1 MASQRSNRP
10 MSSKELS
17 AMADNFQFQHT
28 IPFKYWARSADTL
41 YQEARAALN
50 EHDLRKAYVMLWRHS
65 ILVLQHLDKHPEAKL
80 PENKALAKPLVDR
93 QMKEVFKRLEQLK
106 PIIDAEH
113 EEWVRMTS
121 SAKKIDVEREEQAPA
136 SYDSFAARDPTLSG
150 NAKVLD
156 AGDNQDLAVTLA
168 QRDYRRRDAARRGI
182 RQAGV
187 SEEEELDRRKAGRWD
202 SWDAGRPLTE
212 EEDFQKQME
221 ATRRRLD
228 RGAEESDLAD
238 IYQPSRPRS
247 PPPPPTHAY
256 HYPTVSRSQPISW
269 DAAPLQPRQPW
280 EPAPSKP
287 PKELLNRDQR
297 IAPPSRP
304 VKEPVSPYKRLPTPE
319 PAFSAPSRPP
329 KESAISAPPPKEER
343 IAFRPV
349 AYLENGDP
357 IRSVFIPSRLRRD
370 FLNAAAENTRQG
382 LEMCGILCGRPI
394 NNALFVTCLV
404 IPEQKCTTDT
414 CETENEGSLL
424 DYCISEDLLML
435 GWIHTHPTQ
444 TCFLSSRDMHTQAGY
459 QVMMP
464 ESIAIVC
471 APRFEPSYGI
481 FRLTNPPGLPYIL
494 NCNQTATFHTHSIDN
509 IYTKAVNP
517 PGHVFTRDDL
527 DFYLHDL
534 RPKR

>member
-1 MASQRSNRP
+1 
-10 MSSKELS
+10 
-17 AMADNFQFQHT
+17 
-28 IPFKYWARSADTL
+28 
-41 YQEARAALN
+41 
-50 EHDLRKAYVMLWRHS
+50 MLWRHS
-65 ILVLQHLDKHPEAKL
+65 ILVLKNLDKHPEAKL
-80 PENKALAKPLVDR
+80 PENKALAKPLRDR
-93 QMKEVFKRLEQLK
+93 QVKEVFKRLEQLK

-113 EEWVRMTS
+113 DEWVRMTS
-121 SAKKIDVEREEQAPA
+121 SAKKADLEREEQAPP

-187 SEEEELDRRKAGRWD
+187 SEEEELDRRRAGRWD
-202 SWDAGRPLTE
+202 EWDMGQPRAD
-212 EEDFQKQME
+212 EEDFRKQME

-228 RGAEESDLAD
+228 RGADADDLID
-238 IYQPSRPRS
+238 DHTYQSPTQRRPRS
-247 PPPPPTHAY
+247 PPPPPTQAY
-256 HYPTVSRSQPISW
+256 HYPSVSRSQPISW
-269 DAAPLQPRQPW
+269 DATPLQPQRPLV
-280 EPAPSKP
+280 PPPSKP
-287 PKELLNRDQR
+287 PKELIDRAR
-297 IAPPSRP
+297 HIEPPSRP
-304 VKEPVSPYKRLPTPE
+304 VKEPVSPYGRLPTPE
-319 PAFSAPSRPP
+319 PAYAAPLRPP
-329 KESAISAPPPKEER
+329 KESASSVPPPNEER

-357 IRSVFIPSRLRRD
+357 IRSVFIPSRLRQD
-370 FLNAAAENTRQG
+370 FLNAAAENTRKG

-404 IPEQKCTTDT
+404 IPEQKCTSDT

-444 TCFLSSRDMHTQAGY
+444 SCFLSSRDMHTQAGY

-471 APRFEPSYGI
+471 APRFQPS
-481 FRLTNPPGLPYIL
+481 
-494 NCNQTATFHTHSIDN
+494 
-509 IYTKAVNP
+509 
-517 PGHVFTRDDL
+517 
-527 DFYLHDL
+527 
-534 RPKR
+534 